1 MLYLLRLKTIL
12 QSSHL
17 ILLLLIITIVYSLI
31 YSYLPRKSKY
41 NLDETIIKGTLL
53 SKSVD
58 GDKLTIVIKGEE
70 KVKCTYYIKNY
81 KDVKYYENIPLGTT
95 LTLTGTLNIPNKNTI
110 PNTFNYYEYLY
121 YQGINFTMNINNIK
135 VNENNIFWMYKL
147 KNALINHIAKYR
159 SKAYLLTF
167 ILGDKSALEE
177 GIYEGYQSIGVS
189 HIFAIS
195 GMHVSLL
202 TGIILKLLKKLKEN
216 TRYVIVIIFL
226 LIYSFLTDFQPSIL
240 RSITLFI
247 LLFLNKRFSFNLN
260 TLRVYYLTITVL
272 LLSNPY
278 LIHNVG
284 FQYSSVV
291 SYSLIRNSKLIK
303 GSYLMK
309 CLKISL
315 IAFLYSLPITACNNY
330 EINILSVFNNLI
342 YVPLISFI
350 IYPIS
355 LLTLLFPFL
364 DNVLLSLNHISEFIA
379 NYMLILNI
387 IIPKIPSLII
397 VAYYILITLFFNS
410 YRKIFLLISLILIM
424 TVKIYPFLDN
434 NYYVYFLDV
443 GQGDSTVIKYK
454 GETIMIDTGG
464 KVSFKIDAWKEKKK
478 TYLTDNTMRFLKSIG
493 VSKIDYLILTH
504 GDTDHLGEAEHLVD
518 NFKVLNIILNK
529 GEFNS
534 YEKSLLKKKV
544 NITNKYYGSL
554 NLRLLDTDIIYD
566 NENDN
571 SIVTLLNIN
580 NYRLLFMGD
589 ASIKVETD
597 LLKKYKLST
606 NLIKVGHHGSKT
618 SSDYNFLKS
627 INPSIAIISSGRNNR
642 YNHPN
647 KETLETLDKLKVNYF
662 NTQTSGTIKLTLG
675 KRITYSEFPP

>member
-1 MLYLLRLKTIL
+1 MLFLLRLKTIL

-17 ILLLLIITIVYSLI
+17 ILILLIITIIYSLI
-31 YSYLPRKSKY
+31 YSNIPVTSKY
-41 NLDETIIKGTLL
+41 NINDTLIRGTLL
-53 SKSVD
+53 SKSID
-58 GDKLTIVIKGEE
+58 GDKLTIVLKGKEKIKG
-70 KVKCTYYIKNY
+70 TFYIKNE
-81 KDVKYYENIPLGTT
+81 KDVNFYNNIPLGTN
-95 LTLTGTLNIPNKNTI
+95 LELSGTLAIPSKNTI
-110 PNTFNYYEYLY
+110 PNTFNYKKYLY
-121 YQGINFTMNINNIK
+121 YQGINYTMSINSIKINNSNLPLLYKIK
-135 VNENNIFWMYKL
+135 DM
-147 KNALINHIAKYR
+147 LIQYINQFK

-167 ILGDKSALEE
+167 ILGDKSSLEE
-177 GIYEGYQSIGVS
+177 GVYEGYQSIGVS

-216 TRYVIVIIFL
+216 TRYIIVILFL

-260 TLRVYYLTITVL
+260 TLKVYYLTITVL
-272 LLSNPY
+272 LICNPY

-284 FQYSSVV
+284 FQYSSIV

-303 GSYLMK
+303 GNYIMK

-315 IAFLYSLPITACNNY
+315 IAFVYSLPITAINNY
-330 EINILSVFNNLI
+330 EINILSVFNNLL

-364 DNVLLSLNHISEFIA
+364 DNVLLILNHLSEFIA
-379 NYMLILNI
+379 NYMLIFNI
-387 IIPKIPSLII
+387 IIPKLPTFVII
-397 VAYYILITLFFNS
+397 VYYIFITFFFNS
-410 YRKIFLLISLILIM
+410 YRKIFLIIPFILILVI
-424 TVKIYPFLDN
+424 KIYPFIDS

-454 GETIMIDTGG
+454 NETIMIDTGG
-464 KVSFKIDAWKEKKK
+464 KTSFKTDAWKEKKK
-478 TYLTDNTMRFLKSIG
+478 TYLTDNTIRFLKSIG
-493 VSKIDYLILTH
+493 VNKVNYIILTH

-518 NFKVLNIILNK
+518 NFQVLNIILNK
-529 GEFNS
+529 GDYNN
-534 YEKSLLKKKV
+534 YEKSLLKKGI
-544 NITNKYYGSL
+544 NITNKYQGNL
-554 NLRLLDTDIIYD
+554 NMQILDTDILYD

-571 SIVTLLNIN
+571 SIVTLLNID
-580 NYRLLFMGD
+580 NYKLLFMGD
-589 ASIKVETD
+589 ASIKVEQD

-606 NLIKVGHHGSKT
+606 SLIKLGHHGSKT
-618 SSDYNFLKS
+618 SSDYNFIKS

-647 KETLETLDKLKVNYF
+647 QETLDTLDKLKVNYY
-662 NTQTSGTIKLTLG
+662 NTQSSGTIKLKLG
-675 KRITYSEFPP
+675 KRLTFAEFPP